1 MGQAGGAWFGTCI
14 PGADM
19 KEKREFPKPGVEV
32 IRPPGLAS
40 KVPSFGGR
48 DPVEAM
54 RRMEQVI
61 QSVAAEFATTIP
73 EELDTLDGLLG
84 DFRRDH
90 SAETLDK
97 IFRRIHNLRGQGS
110 TMGFP
115 LITRIGTSFC
125 KYMVERD
132 TAKAVNADL
141 IEQHLQALRIVL
153 RERKAGNGDE
163 LAAQVAAALE
173 MAVKKELG

>member
-1 MGQAGGAWFGTCI
+1 
-14 PGADM
+14 M

-32 IRPPGLAS
+32 IQPPSLAS

-48 DPVEAM
+48 DPAEAM
-54 RRMEQVI
+54 RRMEQVL
-61 QSVAAEFATTIP
+61 QSVAVEFIATIP
-73 EELDTLDGLLG
+73 EELDTLDGLLSE
-84 DFRRDH
+84 FRRDR
-90 SAETLDK
+90 SALTLDK
-97 IFRRIHNLRGQGS
+97 MFRRIHNLRGQGS

-132 TAKAVNADL
+132 AARPVNPDL

-163 LAAQVAAALE
+163 LASQVAAALE
-173 MAVKKELG
+173 QAVGKELG